1 MRVLLSTIGSR
12 GDVQPVVALASRLR
26 EIGHEARLCAP
37 PDFREW
43 IEGLGVDFVPL
54 GPEVR
59 PGTRPDSE
67 FRRLGATPEGRQQ
80 LMDGTVATQFE
91 TLLPAAD
98 GCDVVLGWSALQ
110 LAAPSVAEKL
120 GIRHVYAVFSPN
132 QLPSGQH
139 APIPLPGV
147 EPRPGVDN
155 HTLWQQESQRWN
167 EQWRPAVN
175 SNRES
180 IGLPPI
186 EDVLSHMNSPRPWLA
201 ADPVIG
207 PWPEPGDDGVVQTGA
222 WLTRDI
228 RPLPPELARFLDAGE
243 PPVFFGFGSTG
254 TAPAEVA
261 EVMLASARAHG
272 RRAVISSGWSDLELP
287 AGAEDVIVI
296 GEANFQALFPRVA
309 AAVHHGGSG
318 TTTVTSISGTP
329 HVIVPHRY
337 DQFYWAQRIEEL
349 GIGAEHRSTSP
360 TVESL
365 TAALDRV
372 LRPEVAARAK
382 AVAAEMAPNGV
393 EIAADLLVNG
403 GAAPA

>member
-12 GDVQPVVALASRLR
+12 GDVQPVVALALRLR
-26 EIGHEARLCAP
+26 EMGHGARLCAP

-43 IEGLGVDFVPL
+43 VEGLGIDFVPL

-59 PGTRPDSE
+59 SGTKPDSE
-67 FRRLGATPEGRQQ
+67 VRRLSATPEGRKQ
-80 LMDGTVATQFE
+80 LMEGTVATQFE
-91 TLLPAAD
+91 TLLPAAE

-110 LAAPSVAEKL
+110 LAAPSIAEKL
-120 GIRHVYAVFSPN
+120 GIRHVYAVFCPN

-139 APIPLPGV
+139 APAPLPGV
-147 EPRPGVDN
+147 EPPADADN
-155 HTLWQQESQRWN
+155 RTLWELESRRWN

-175 SNRES
+175 SNREK
-180 IGLPPI
+180 IGLPPV
-186 EDVLSHMNSPRPWLA
+186 EDVLGHMNSPQPWLA
-201 ADPVIG
+201 ADPAIG
-207 PWPEPGDDGVVQTGA
+207 PWPEPSETVVQTGS
-222 WLTRDI
+222 WLMRDA
-228 RPLPPELARFLDAGE
+228 RPLPDELARFLDAGE

-254 TAPAEVA
+254 TAAAEVA
-261 EVMLASARAHG
+261 QTMLASARALG
-272 RRAVISSGWSDLELP
+272 RRAVISSGWSDLELA
-287 AGAEDVIVI
+287 AGADDAIVI

-349 GIGAEHRSTSP
+349 GIGAEHRGTEP

-365 TAALDRV
+365 TAALDRA
-372 LRPEVAARAK
+372 LRPEVATKAK
-382 AVAAEMAPNGV
+382 AVAAEMAWDGV
-393 EIAADLLVNG
+393 ETAANLLVS
-403 GAAPA
+403 

>member
-12 GDVQPVVALASRLR
+12 GDVQPVAALALRLR

-43 IEGLGVDFVPL
+43 IEGLGIDFVPL

-59 PGTRPDSE
+59 PATKPDSE
-67 FRRLGATPEGRQQ
+67 VRRLGATPEGRKQ
-80 LMDGTVATQFE
+80 LMEGTVATQFE

-120 GIRHVYAVFSPN
+120 GIRHVYAVFCPN

-139 APIPLPGV
+139 APAPVPAW
-147 EPRPGVDN
+147 EQPTGVDN
-155 HTLWQQESQRWN
+155 RTLWELESQRWN

-175 SNRES
+175 SNREK
-180 IGLPPI
+180 IGLPPV

-201 ADPVIG
+201 ADPAIG
-207 PWPEPGDDGVVQTGA
+207 PWPEPSDLDVVQTGA
-222 WLTRDI
+222 WLMKDT
-228 RPLPPELARFLDAGE
+228 RPLPDELARFLDAGE

-254 TAPAEVA
+254 TAGLEVA
-261 EVMLASARAHG
+261 QTMLESARALG
-272 RRAVISSGWSDLELP
+272 RRAVISSGWSDLELA
-287 AGAEDVIVI
+287 AGAEDAIVI
-296 GEANFQALFPRVA
+296 GEANFQGLFPRVA

-337 DQFYWAQRIEEL
+337 DQFYWAQRVEEL
-349 GIGAEHRSTSP
+349 GIGAEHRGTEP
-360 TVESL
+360 TVASL

-372 LRPEVAARAK
+372 LRPEVAANAK
-382 AVAAEMAPNGV
+382 AVAATMASDGV

-403 GAAPA
+403 

>member
-12 GDVQPVVALASRLR
+12 GDVQPVVALALRLR

-43 IEGLGVDFVPL
+43 IEGLGIDFVPI

-59 PGTRPDSE
+59 PGTKPDSE
-67 FRRLGATPEGRQQ
+67 VSRLVATPEGRQK

-91 TLLPAAD
+91 TLLPAAE
-98 GCDVVLGWSALQ
+98 GCDVILGWSALQ
-110 LAAPSVAEKL
+110 IAAPSIAEKL
-120 GIRHVYAVFSPN
+120 GIRHVYATFSPN
-132 QLPSGQH
+132 QLPSGQLPP
-139 APIPLPGV
+139 ARLPGQ
-147 EPRPGVDN
+147 EHPAGADN
-155 HTLWQQESQRWN
+155 HALWELESRRWN
-167 EQWRPAVN
+167 QQWRPAVN
-175 SNRES
+175 SRRES
-180 IGLPPI
+180 IGLAPV

-207 PWPEPGDDGVVQTGA
+207 PWPEPNDLDVVQTGA
-222 WLTRDI
+222 WLMRDT
-228 RPLPPELARFLDAGE
+228 RPLPDDLARFLDGGE

-254 TAPAEVA
+254 TTPAAVTQA
-261 EVMLASARAHG
+261 MLESARALG
-272 RRAVISSGWSDLELP
+272 RRAVISRGWADLELT
-287 AGAEDVIVI
+287 AGADDVIVI

-337 DQFYWAQRIEEL
+337 DQFYWAERVEAL
-349 GIGAEHRSTSP
+349 GIGVEHRGTEP

-365 TAALDRV
+365 TAALERA
-372 LRPEVAARAK
+372 LRPEVSANAK
-382 AVAAEMAPNGV
+382 AVAAEMVPNGV
-393 EIAADLLVNG
+393 EIAADLLVS
-403 GAAPA
+403 

>member
-12 GDVQPVVALASRLR
+12 GDVQPVVALALRLR

-43 IEGLGVDFVPL
+43 IQGLGIDFVPL

-59 PGTRPDSE
+59 PATLADSE
-67 FRRLGATPEGRQQ
+67 ARRLGATPEGRKQ
-80 LMDGTVATQFE
+80 LMEGTVATQFE

-98 GCDVVLGWSALQ
+98 GCAAVLAWSAMQ
-110 LAAPSVAEKL
+110 IAAPSIAEKL
-120 GIRHVYAVFSPN
+120 GIRHVYATFCPN
-132 QLPSGQH
+132 QLPSGQL
-139 APIPLPGV
+139 APAPLPSWEQPAGA
-147 EPRPGVDN
+147 DN
-155 HTLWQQESQRWN
+155 RTLWELESQRWN
-167 EQWRPAVN
+167 ESWRPAVN

-186 EDVLSHMNSPRPWLA
+186 EDVLSNMNSPRPWLA

-207 PWPEPGDDGVVQTGA
+207 PWPEPDDPSVVQTGA
-222 WLTRDI
+222 WLMKDT
-228 RPLPPELARFLDAGE
+228 RPLPDELARFLDAGE

-254 TAPAEVA
+254 NAAAEVA
-261 EVMLASARAHG
+261 QTMLASARALG

-287 AGAEDVIVI
+287 AGAEDALVI

-329 HVIVPHRY
+329 HVIVPHHY
-337 DQFYWAQRIEEL
+337 DQFYWAQRVEAL
-349 GIGAEHRSTSP
+349 GIGAEHRSTTP

-372 LRPEVAARAK
+372 LRPEVAAKAK
-382 AVAAEMAPNGV
+382 AVAAEMVPNGV
-393 EIAADLLVNG
+393 EIAANLLVNG
-403 GAAPA
+403 

>member
-12 GDVQPVVALASRLR
+12 GDVQPVVALALRLR

-43 IEGLGVDFVPL
+43 VEGLGINFVPL

-59 PGTRPDSE
+59 PGTKPDSE

-91 TLLPAAD
+91 TLLPAAE

-110 LAAPSVAEKL
+110 VAAPSIAEKL
-120 GIRHVYAVFSPN
+120 GIRHVYATFSPN

-139 APIPLPGV
+139 PPIPLPGWV
-147 EPRPGVDN
+147 HPAGADN
-155 HTLWQQESQRWN
+155 RTLWEMESRRWN
-167 EQWRPAVN
+167 DQWRPAVN
-175 SNRES
+175 SNRAR
-180 IGLPPI
+180 IGLGPI

-201 ADPVIG
+201 ADPVLG
-207 PWPEPGDDGVVQTGA
+207 PWPGSDGLQVTQTGA
-222 WLTRDI
+222 WLMRDT
-228 RPLPPELARFLDAGE
+228 RPLPDELARFLDAGE

-254 TAPAEVA
+254 DAQAEVVTTMVA
-261 EVMLASARAHG
+261 AARAVG
-272 RRAVISSGWSDLELP
+272 RRAVISSGWADLEL
-287 AGAEDVIVI
+287 AAAADDMLVI

-337 DQFYWAQRIEEL
+337 DQFYWAERVEAL
-349 GIGAEHRSTSP
+349 GIGARHEGTKP

-365 TAALDRV
+365 TATLDRA
-372 LRPEVAARAK
+372 LRPEVAVAAK
-382 AVAAEMAPNGV
+382 AVAAEMVRDGV
-393 EIAADLLVNG
+393 EIAADLLVS
-403 GAAPA
+403 

>member
-12 GDVQPVVALASRLR
+12 GDVQPVVALALRLR

-43 IEGLGVDFVPL
+43 AEGLSVEFVPL
-54 GPEVR
+54 GSEVR
-59 PGTRPDSE
+59 PGTKPDSE

-91 TLLPAAD
+91 TLLPAAE

-110 LAAPSVAEKL
+110 VAAPSIAEKL
-120 GIRHVYAVFSPN
+120 GIRHVYATYSPN

-139 APIPLPGV
+139 PPIPLPGCV
-147 EPRPGVDN
+147 HPAGADN
-155 HTLWQQESQRWN
+155 RTLWEMESRRWN
-167 EQWRPAVN
+167 EQWRRAVN
-175 SNRES
+175 SNRAR
-180 IGLPPI
+180 IGLGPI

-201 ADPVIG
+201 ADPVLG
-207 PWPEPGDDGVVQTGA
+207 PWPGSDGLQVTQTGA
-222 WLTRDI
+222 WLMRDA
-228 RPLPPELARFLDAGE
+228 RPLPDELARFLDAGE

-254 TAPAEVA
+254 DAQAEVVNTMVA
-261 EVMLASARAHG
+261 AARAVG
-272 RRAVISSGWSDLELP
+272 RRAVISSGWADLAL
-287 AGAEDVIVI
+287 AAAADDVIVI
-296 GEANFQALFPRVA
+296 GEANFQALFPRMA

-337 DQFYWAQRIEEL
+337 DQFYWAERVEAL
-349 GIGAEHRSTSP
+349 GIGTRHEGTEP

-365 TAALDRV
+365 TAAVDRA
-372 LRPEVAARAK
+372 LRPEVAVAAK
-382 AVAAEMAPNGV
+382 AVATEMVRDGV
-393 EIAADLLVNG
+393 ETAANLLVS
-403 GAAPA
+403 